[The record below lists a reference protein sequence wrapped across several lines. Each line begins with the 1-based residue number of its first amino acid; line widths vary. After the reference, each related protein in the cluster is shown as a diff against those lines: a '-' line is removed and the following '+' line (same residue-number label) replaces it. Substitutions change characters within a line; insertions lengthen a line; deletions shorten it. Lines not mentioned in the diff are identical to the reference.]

1 MANTLI
7 WHGHSCFEVRTP
19 DAVALIDPFLDG
31 NPKSPGGSA
40 AIERCDLVLVTHD
53 HGDHVGQ
60 AVDICKRTGAMLGA
74 IVGTAGKLG
83 AAGVPQNQ
91 IVGGIGFNIG
101 GTIEIKGIRVT
112 MTHAFHSTD
121 SGAPAGYIL
130 VLPDGYTI
138 YHAGDTG
145 IFASM
150 QIFGKLYSIDLAL
163 LPIGGH
169 FTMGARH
176 AALACSLLGCK
187 AVTPMHWGTF
197 PVLAASTRA
206 FAAELRKAAPDTKL
220 QVMEPGT
227 PVTLGS

>member
-1 MANTLI
+1 MDNTLI

-19 DAVALIDPFLDG
+19 DAVVLIDPFLDG
-31 NPKSPGGSA
+31 NPKSPGKAA
-40 AIERCDLVLVTHD
+40 AIARCDLVLVTHD

-60 AVDICKRTGAMLGA
+60 AVEICQRTGAMLGA

-83 AAGVPQNQ
+83 AAGVPQAQ

-101 GTIEIKGIRVT
+101 GTIEVKGVKAT
-112 MTHAFHSTD
+112 MTQAFHSTD
-121 SGAPAGYIL
+121 SGAPTGYIL
-130 VLPDGYTI
+130 TLPDGFTL

-150 QIFGKLYSIDLAL
+150 ETWGRLYNIDHAL

-169 FTMGARH
+169 FTMDARQ
-176 AALACSLLGCK
+176 AAMATALLGAK

-197 PVLAASTRA
+197 PILTANTQAFAKELAAFAPASTLVA
-206 FAAELRKAAPDTKL
+206 
-220 QVMEPGT
+220 MEPGA
-227 PVTLGS
+227 PVAIGK

>member
-1 MANTLI
+1 MPNTLI

-31 NPKSPGGSA
+31 NPTSPAGAA
-40 AIERCDLVLVTHD
+40 AIERCDLMLVTHD

-60 AVDICKRTGAMLGA
+60 AVDICQRTGAMLGA
-74 IVGTAGKLG
+74 MVGTAGKLG
-83 AAGVPQNQ
+83 AAGVPQAQ

-101 GTIEIKGIRVT
+101 GTIEMKGIRAT
-112 MTHAFHSTD
+112 MTQAFHSSD

-130 VLPDGYTI
+130 TLPGGFTL

-150 QIFGKLYSIDLAL
+150 QTWGRLYSIDLAL
-163 LPIGGH
+163 LPIGG
-169 FTMGARH
+169 FYTMDARQ
-176 AALACSLLGCK
+176 AALACALLGAK

-197 PVLAASTRA
+197 PVLAANTQA
-206 FAAELRKAAPDTKL
+206 FAEELKKAAPNTRL
-220 QVMEPGT
+220 SVMEPGK
-227 PVTLGS
+227 PVELVR

>member
-1 MANTLI
+1 MDNTII

-19 DAVALIDPFLDG
+19 EAVAFIDPFLDG
-31 NPKSPGGSA
+31 NPKAPAGAA

-60 AVDICKRTGAMLGA
+60 AVDICQRTGAMLGA

-83 AAGVPQNQ
+83 AAGVPQAQ

-101 GTIEIKGIRVT
+101 GTIEVKGVRAT
-112 MTHAFHSTD
+112 MTQAFHSTD
-121 SGAPAGYIL
+121 SGAPTGYIL
-130 VLPDGYTI
+130 TLPDGFTI

-150 QIFGKLYSIDLAL
+150 ETWGRLYTIDLAL

-169 FTMGARH
+169 FTMDARQAAMAAAMLGA
-176 AALACSLLGCK
+176 K

-197 PVLAASTRA
+197 PILTANTQA
-206 FAAELRKAAPDTKL
+206 FAAELARYAPAATL
-220 QVMEPGT
+220 QAMEPGT
-227 PVTLGS
+227 PVEIGR